1 MAIRHVTTANELAP
15 IRDVEL
21 TKQRV
26 EYLVGVMMSA
36 ERMTRAQLG
45 RRIRSVRRSPKRT
58 DELAMLERAR
68 AREAL
73 CSYGMSAD
81 RPKDRTC
88 WSARVAV

>member
-1 MAIRHVTTANELAP
+1 MAIRHVTTANKLPP
-15 IRDVEL
+15 IRDIEL

-58 DELAMLERAR
+58 DELVMLERAR
-68 AREAL
+68 GGA
-73 CSYGMSAD
+73 
-81 RPKDRTC
+81 
-88 WSARVAV
+88 